1 MRLSR
6 LNQLILANETVDG
19 VWRLTR
25 GHQLEYRKRG
35 AGQEAVLTG
44 ALIAAEPDALVF
56 RVAQREDGG
65 GVVNQL
71 FSLRGRWEA
80 DSRNRLN
87 FLVEREKGR
96 FDRLVFQGGWE
107 VTEDHEIL
115 YRYKLP
121 FLGRSRFAE
130 SALIFRGQ
138 WDFSADRR
146 LVYLLDLSGDSVFRF
161 RGAFQTSSVL
171 AKEGQ
176 VRYQV
181 GVEVEGKMRVQTVTF
196 FGKWKLSRDLAVEFE
211 LASAG
216 KRKQAILFGAS
227 WNVVRSGAVSAR
239 LTVRKGQPIG
249 LEVIFSRE
257 FLRNGGQAFMSFR
270 KFLEET
276 VLEAG
281 VLVRW

>member
-1 MRLSR
+1 MRLTR
-6 LNQLILANETVDG
+6 LNQLILADETVDG
-19 VWRLTR
+19 VWRLTKS
-25 GHQLEYRKRG
+25 HQLEYRKRG

-44 ALIAAEPDALVF
+44 ALIAAEPEALVF
-56 RVAQREDGG
+56 RVAQREESGRII
-65 GVVNQL
+65 NQL

-87 FLVEREKGR
+87 FLVERDKGR
-96 FDRLVFQGGWE
+96 SDRLTFQGGWE
-107 VTEDHEIL
+107 VTADHEIL

-121 FLGRSRFAE
+121 FLGGSRLAE

-138 WDFSADRR
+138 WDFIAGRR
-146 LVYLLDLSGDSVFRF
+146 LVYLLDLSGDSTFRF
-161 RGAFQTSSVL
+161 RGAFQTPSVL

-176 VRYQV
+176 IRYQV
-181 GVEVEGKMRVQTVTF
+181 GVEVEGKRRVQTVTF

-227 WNVVRSGAVSAR
+227 WSVVRSGTVSAR
-239 LTVRKGQPIG
+239 LSTRKGQPMG

-257 FLRNGGQAFMSFR
+257 FLRNGGQVFVR
-270 KFLEET
+270 LWKFSEET
-276 VLEAG
+276 ALEAG
-281 VLVRW
+281 IRTPW